1 MGAIGP
7 AIFSDDVACD
17 VRDAY
22 KQRVAD
28 GRTGGEATD
37 SLIAEWL
44 KGLREDDDDVLVFW
58 LALAATQSKLGLLE
72 DRVRDRA
79 IAIIDSGEDLG
90 RWREVGLE
98 DKRQAALLKLR
109 EQLLG
114 PQPAPKKV
122 RVQRLYNP
130 PCAAGDY
137 VAFRLRSGRWMIWQI
152 LRVNDVNGIQCVAFD
167 YLGEEIPDV
176 SVLPTLPIKQMIGFP
191 GAEQFGVATFKKRD
205 LPGERFQVLPLNATP
220 RRMSSGG
227 VVHFWDGIDIG
238 MKDDFGWE

>member
-28 GRTGGEATD
+28 GRTGVEATD

-44 KGLREDDDDVLVFW
+44 KGLRDDDDDVLVFW
-58 LALAATQSKLGLLE
+58 LALAATQSKLGRLE

-79 IAIIDSGEDLG
+79 VAIIDSGEDLG

-109 EQLLG
+109 DQLLG

-130 PCAAGDY
+130 PCAEGDY
-137 VAFRLRSGRWMIWQI
+137 VAFRLKSGRWMIWQI
-152 LRVNDVNGIQCVAFD
+152 LSVNDVNGIQCVAFD
-167 YLGEEIPDV
+167 YVGEQIPDV
-176 SVLPTLPIKQMIGFP
+176 SVLPELPIKAMIGWP
-191 GAEQFGVATFKKRD
+191 GGEQFGVATFKKRD
-205 LPGERFQVLPLNATP
+205 LPGDRFEVLLLNAAP
-220 RRMSSGG
+220 RRRSSGG
-227 VVHFWDGIDIG
+227 IVYFWDGIDIG
-238 MKDDFGWE
+238 MKDSFGWE